1 VRLPAEIGQTGVMAH
16 DVVVIGAGLAGLT
29 AARELTRRGLDV
41 VVLEGRDRVGGRT
54 FSDTLAGV
62 PVDRGASFV
71 GPTQDAVLALAAELG
86 CATTPTYHDG
96 ANLIRWRGKVRPYQG
111 TIPTLGLLGLLDIG
125 RIQWQ
130 FERIAKG
137 VSITEPW
144 TSTGAAKLDGISLG
158 DWLRSIRASATSRDL
173 MAIMSR
179 VTWGAEPDEVSMLH
193 AVRYVKTS
201 GGLNRMLDVVGGAQQ
216 DHFPGGSHQIAAR
229 MAAELGERVRLGAV
243 VSRIEWS
250 DDAVAV
256 MSSAGVVEARRAVT
270 AIAPI
275 QRLDIDIAPA
285 PPIEYQQ
292 LAQRWPLGALT
303 KAYAAYPTP
312 FWRADG
318 RSGQSLSDRGPVFI
332 TFDVSPAEGPGILL
346 GFTDARGFD
355 ALPPEQRREQV
366 LGCFTAL
373 FGEQAASPIDYLDQ
387 RWGAET
393 FAPGGPTAA
402 VPPGS
407 WTEFG
412 PLLRRPVG
420 PLHWA
425 GTETADEWTGF
436 MDGAVRSGQRAAAEV
451 AAALG
456 ALRN

>member
-1 VRLPAEIGQTGVMAH
+1 MAH

-29 AARELTRRGLDV
+29 AARELTRKGFDV

-54 FSDTLAGV
+54 FSGTLAGV

-71 GPTQDAVLALAAELG
+71 GPTQDAVLKLAADLG
-86 CATTPTYHDG
+86 CETTPTYHDG
-96 ANLIRWRGKVRPYQG
+96 ANLIRWRGNIRRYQG
-111 TIPTLGLLGLLDIG
+111 TIPKLGLVGLLDIG

-130 FERIAKG
+130 FDRIAAR
-137 VSITEPW
+137 VSVTEPW
-144 TSTGAAKLDGISLG
+144 NSEGAAELDAMSLG
-158 DWLRSIRASATSRDL
+158 AWLRSVRATAGSRDL

-201 GGLNRMLDVVGGAQQ
+201 GGLDRMLGTVGGAQQ
-216 DHFPGGSHQIAAR
+216 DHFVEGTHQMSVR
-229 MAAELGERVRLGAV
+229 MAEELSDRIRLGAV

-250 DDAVAV
+250 EDAVAV
-256 MSSAGVVEARRAVT
+256 TSSAGVVEARRAVV
-270 AIAPI
+270 AIAPM

-303 KAYAAYPTP
+303 KSYAAYPTP
-312 FWRADG
+312 FWRAKG
-318 RSGQSLSDRGPVFI
+318 LSGQALSDQGPVFI
-332 TFDVSPAEGPGILL
+332 TFDVSPGDGGPGILL
-346 GFTDARGFD
+346 GFTDPRGFD
-355 ALPPEQRREQV
+355 SLPDGQRREQV
-366 LGCFTAL
+366 LQCFTAL
-373 FGEQAASPIDYLDQ
+373 FGEQAAEPIDYLDQ
-387 RWGAET
+387 RWGAES

-412 PLLRRPVG
+412 RLLRTPVG

-436 MDGAVRSGQRAAAEV
+436 MDGAVRSGQRAADEV
-451 AAALG
+451 TRALT
-456 ALRN
+456 AP

>member
-1 VRLPAEIGQTGVMAH
+1 MAH

-29 AARELTRRGLDV
+29 AARELTRQGFDV

-54 FSDTLAGV
+54 APATCAGV
-62 PVDRGASFV
+62 PVDLGASFV
-71 GPTQDAVLALAAELG
+71 GPTQDAVLKLAADLG
-86 CATTPTYHDG
+86 CQTTPTYAVG
-96 ANLIRWRGKVRPYQG
+96 ANLIRWRGRVHRYRG
-111 TIPTLGLLGLLDIG
+111 TIPKLGIIGLLDMG

-130 FERIAKG
+130 FERIMGGIDIRA
-137 VSITEPW
+137 PW
-144 TSTGAAKLDGISLG
+144 QSTRAATWDAISLG
-158 DWLRSIRASATSRDL
+158 DWLRSIRATAGSRDL

-193 AVRYVKTS
+193 ALRYVKTS
-201 GGLNRMLDVVGGAQQ
+201 GGLDRMLDTVGGAQQ
-216 DHFPGGSHQIAAR
+216 DHFTGGTHQMSARIAD
-229 MAAELGERVRLGAV
+229 ELGDRIRLGAV
-243 VSRIEWS
+243 VTRIEWS
-250 DDAVAV
+250 SDAVAV
-256 MSSAGVVEARRAVT
+256 NSSAGVVEARRAI
-270 AIAPI
+270 IAVAPA

-303 KAYAAYPTP
+303 KSYAAYPRP
-312 FWRADG
+312 FWRDEG
-318 RSGQSLSDRGPVFI
+318 LSGQALADEGPVFI
-332 TFDVSPAEGPGILL
+332 TFDVSPGPDGPGILL
-346 GFTDARGFD
+346 GFTDPRGFD
-355 ALPPEQRREQV
+355 ALPAEQRRAKV
-366 LGCFTAL
+366 LDCFVAL
-373 FGEQAASPIDYLDQ
+373 FGEQAAAPIDFLDQ
-387 RWGAET
+387 RWGAEA

-412 PLLRRPVG
+412 SLLRTPVG
-420 PLHWA
+420 PMHWA

-456 ALRN
+456 G

>member
-1 VRLPAEIGQTGVMAH
+1 
-16 DVVVIGAGLAGLT
+16 
-29 AARELTRRGLDV
+29 
-41 VVLEGRDRVGGRT
+41 
-54 FSDTLAGV
+54 
-62 PVDRGASFV
+62 
-71 GPTQDAVLALAAELG
+71 
-86 CATTPTYHDG
+86 
-96 ANLIRWRGKVRPYQG
+96 
-111 TIPTLGLLGLLDIG
+111 
-125 RIQWQ
+125 
-130 FERIAKG
+130 
-137 VSITEPW
+137 
-144 TSTGAAKLDGISLG
+144 
-158 DWLRSIRASATSRDL
+158 
-173 MAIMSR
+173 
-179 VTWGAEPDEVSMLH
+179 
-193 AVRYVKTS
+193 
-201 GGLNRMLDVVGGAQQ
+201 
-216 DHFPGGSHQIAAR
+216 

-256 MSSAGVVEARRAVT
+256 MSSAGAIEARRAVV
-270 AIAPI
+270 AVAPM

-303 KAYAAYPTP
+303 KSYAAYPTP

-318 RSGQSLSDRGPVFI
+318 RSGQSLSDQGPVFI

-346 GFTDARGFD
+346 GFTDPRGFD
-355 ALPPEQRREQV
+355 ALPEEQRREKV

-373 FGEQAASPIDYLDQ
+373 FGEQAATPIDYLDQ

-412 PLLRRPVG
+412 MFLHRPIG

-436 MDGAVRSGQRAAAEV
+436 MDGAVRSGQRVAAEV
-451 AAALG
+451 TAALA